1 MEFTLQNA
9 SFQTLYTQLQAE
21 QDRKVDL
28 IVPAR
33 DLCSNQGEIK
43 VRNAGEPVLTA
54 DGVTPTH
61 LTLTASNVFDEGLSA
76 KLGLPRAYLRTMRE
90 NGWYDLVDAN
100 VNRLLHGYTTPD
112 GQVVREPDARRF
124 LVRTF
129 KGENGETGFARA
141 FLSDSYKTIDN
152 WNILQSVVQG
162 MQAAGLDAHV
172 VHSADLTN
180 RRMYMKVV
188 VPEISV
194 LAPELLKD
202 YRSPFSGRRGADN
215 PVVFAGFVIGNS
227 ETGNGSFFIR
237 PELQI
242 QVCDN
247 GMTIKQDVISKRH
260 LGSKIED
267 DGIVKY
273 SEETMRKNLELI
285 QLQTRDA
292 IRTFLDVEYMTRV
305 ITRVTEQAS
314 APVDKPQD
322 VVTRLVK
329 REAFS
334 KEDAD
339 GLMESFVRGGD
350 MTRGGVLQA
359 ITAYSQTVRKTDP
372 DRAHDMNTDAFDA
385 AGFRS
390 ITGLVNA

>member
-1 MEFTLQNA
+1 MELTLQNA
-9 SFQTLYTQLQAE
+9 SFQTLYNQLKE
-21 QDRKVDL
+21 QRDRKVDL

-33 DLCSNQGEIK
+33 DLCSNGGVVK
-43 VRNAGEPVLTA
+43 VRNAGEPDITA

-61 LTLTASNVFDEGLSA
+61 LSLTPSNVFDEGLSA

-90 NGWYDLVDAN
+90 NGWTDLVDAN
-100 VNRLLHGYTTPD
+100 VNRLIHGAE
-112 GQVVREPDARRF
+112 GIREADARRF

-129 KGENGETGFARA
+129 KGEGRNTGYARA
-141 FLSDSYKTIDN
+141 FLSDSYRTIDN
-152 WNILQSVVQG
+152 WDILQSAMQG
-162 MQAAGLDAHV
+162 MKAAGLGSNV
-172 VHSADLTN
+172 VHSADLTD

-202 YRSPFSGRRGADN
+202 YRSPFTGARGADN

-237 PELQI
+237 PELQF

-267 DGIVKY
+267 DGVIRY
-273 SEETMRKNLELI
+273 SDETMKSNLKTI

-292 IRTFLDVEYMTRV
+292 IRTFLDTDYMERA
-305 ITRVTEQAS
+305 IRKVTEQAG
-314 APVDKPQD
+314 APVDKPSD

-329 REAFS
+329 RDAFS
-334 KEDAD
+334 KEDTD
-339 GLMESFVRGGD
+339 GLLEAFIKGGD
-350 MTRGGVLQA
+350 MTRGGVMQA
-359 ITAYSQTVRKTDP
+359 ITAYSQEVRKSDP

-385 AGFRS
+385 AGFRN
-390 ITGLVNA
+390 ITGLVTV